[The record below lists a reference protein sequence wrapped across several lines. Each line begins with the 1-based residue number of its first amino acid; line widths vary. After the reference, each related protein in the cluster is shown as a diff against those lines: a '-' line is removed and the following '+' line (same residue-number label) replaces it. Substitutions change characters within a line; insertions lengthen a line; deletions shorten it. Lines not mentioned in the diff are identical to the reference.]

1 MNSTPATPACFR
13 PYSLVIALFT
23 FCFFLLPQLA
33 SALNKDD
40 FKINSDF
47 GKVEQNHPRIALR
60 PGGGF
65 VVVWTD
71 YRFGQADIYLQL
83 FDTAGSPVGQNRRLN
98 TDTVGAVQ
106 IDPVVAVASDGS
118 SHTIWTDY
126 RQFGYP
132 FDPDLA
138 LQEVSATGTPDGS
151 NRILTTENPDS
162 LKSSPDV
169 AINPVTGE
177 IIVVWEDFRNLHWD
191 IYAQIL
197 TSQAV
202 PVGSNI
208 RINDDLANAQ
218 QHAPR
223 IDCSPNGRYVIVWY
237 DNRETNDDIFSQVL
251 RADHSRIGNNLKIN
265 AGGFTARQAIPDV
278 ACDGTGKFTVAWVD
292 WRDGTYPKNP
302 NIYSRKF
309 DTSLLALTSDV
320 MMNTDQTERAQRDVC
335 IAADPRGNVA
345 IVWSDSTERSWDLT
359 GQMLTVD
366 GQVKEQNF
374 LGHSLRDSAQLRA
387 DIALDGRSR
396 YLVWVDSRN
405 GHWDIYCRIV
415 EYNSP
420 KLLLKPAALLFERE
434 TGLGLPA
441 AQVMEVDHQGY
452 NPINYRIEN
461 IPDWLRV
468 NGVAGTFNG
477 LSVDTLTVS
486 IVDTGLQSGT
496 YPALLRFIDLDNAD
510 SSVVLSITY
519 RIGNPVIQLAADSM
533 IFQSVPFLNKTFSA
547 DLSIQN
553 TGVGTLNWS
562 ASSSQPWCTINPM
575 TGTSQL
581 ATISVDASTLDTGQ
595 HLAYVT
601 FTSNNVNQSVDSL
614 RVQFNILDR
623 SFLSIS
629 PELVSFVQ
637 STLDTAGF
645 TVHVQNLGSDAIL
658 WNARTTASWLSLDT
672 VSGTDG
678 DSLNVCVIS
687 FNISPGIHTG
697 WVIVS
702 DSNALNFSDSTMVTM
717 TVHYPGSDTLFVS
730 DLSVGR
736 NQSGVISLVYRA
748 NGNVSGIDFPLLLP
762 TEAIHFDSLT
772 WLIPDWSV
780 TPFFDSASGK
790 IHLLASMS
798 PPVEQGIYEIAHLHV
813 TGFDRDTVTRLAVD
827 QSLGRP
833 LRKIE
838 SDGDTVPV
846 SLFGG
851 QIVVQTGTAVGD
863 DETLPYEY
871 VLLQNYPNPFNPTTT
886 ISFSLAQRSEVRLAV
901 YNLLGQ
907 EVAVLVDRQM
917 SAGEYSVEFGGSPSG
932 QPLSSGV
939 YFARLD
945 AQSVDPVHENRERFS
960 KGIKLL
966 LLK

>member
-1 MNSTPATPACFR
+1 MNSKHAYASHFRAEILAISVILLFSFLIPQRAT
-13 PYSLVIALFT
+13 
-23 FCFFLLPQLA
+23 
-33 SALNKDD
+33 ALNKDD

-47 GKVEQNHPRIALR
+47 GKVEQNHPRIGLR

-138 LQEVSATGTPDGS
+138 LQEVSATGTPGGT

-197 TSQAV
+197 TSQGV
-202 PVGSNI
+202 PVGSNV

-223 IDCSPNGRYVIVWY
+223 IDCSPNGWYVIVWY
-237 DNRETNDDIFSQVL
+237 DNRETNDDIFSQVM
-251 RADHSRIGNNLKIN
+251 RADHSRIGSNLKVN
-265 AGGFTARQAIPDV
+265 SGGLAKRQANPDV

-309 DTSLLALTSDV
+309 DTTLLALNSDV
-320 MMNTDQTERAQRDVC
+320 LMNSDQTERAQRDVC

-420 KLLLKPAALLFERE
+420 KLLLKPAALQFERE

-441 AQVMEVDHQGY
+441 AQEVVVDHQGY

-477 LSVDTLTVS
+477 LSIDTLSVS

-519 RIGNPVIQLAADSM
+519 RIGNPIVQLATDSM
-533 IFQSVPFLNKTFSA
+533 NFQSVPFLNKTFSA
-547 DLSIQN
+547 ELSIQN
-553 TGVGTLNWS
+553 IGVGALNWS
-562 ASSSQPWCTINPM
+562 ASSSELWCTVNPI
-575 TGTSQL
+575 TGSSQL
-581 ATISVDASTLDTGQ
+581 ATIAVNASILDTGQ

-601 FTSNNVNQSVDSL
+601 FTSNNVNPSVDSL
-614 RVQFNILDR
+614 RVHFNILDR

-629 PELVSFVQ
+629 PEQISFVQ

-645 TVHVQNLGSDAIL
+645 AVHVQNLGSDSIH
-658 WNARTTASWLSLDT
+658 WTARTTASWLSLDT

-678 DSLNVCVIS
+678 DSLSVRVIS
-687 FNISPGIHTG
+687 FNIAPGTHTG
-697 WVIVS
+697 WVILS

-748 NGNVSGIDFPLLLP
+748 NGSVSGIDFPLLLP
-762 TEAIHFDSLT
+762 TEAIHFDSMS
-772 WLIPDWSV
+772 WMIPDWAVIPS
-780 TPFFDSASGK
+780 FDSATGK
-790 IHLLASMS
+790 LQLLASMA
-798 PPVEQGIYEIAHLHV
+798 PPIEPGIYEIAHLYV
-813 TGFDRDTVTRLAVD
+813 TGFDRDTVTRLTVD

-838 SDGDTVPV
+838 ADGDTVPV

-863 DETLPYEY
+863 DETLPYQY
-871 VLLQNYPNPFNPTTT
+871 GLLQNYPNPFNPTTT
-886 ISFSLAQRSEVRLAV
+886 ISFSLAERSDVRLAV

-907 EVAVLVDRQM
+907 EVALLVDRQM

-932 QPLSSGV
+932 LPLSSGV

-945 AQSVDPVHENRERFS
+945 AQRVGSALGNRERFS